1 MSYKSSL
8 IYIYA
13 WSPKKDGE
21 NRKLSASYVA
31 NVGIPIIEYYN
42 RDSGKMEVA
51 FKDLK
56 PQDKE
61 VKCSKST
68 HERMEKF
75 IPAIKEILKNIIVV

>member
-1 MSYKSSL
+1 MRLK
-8 IYIYA
+8 I
-13 WSPKKDGE
+13 
-21 NRKLSASYVA
+21 
-31 NVGIPIIEYYN
+31 
-42 RDSGKMEVA
+42 
-51 FKDLK
+51 DLK